1 MKSLM
6 ENLQLVF
13 GKSPGV
19 TSLIGLKP
27 LPICFCVSVC
37 QTHLDYLCD
46 CVLTPNAF
54 FSLNVCVFCYEKGL
68 MAPDRVSLP

>member
-1 MKSLM
+1 MESLL

-13 GKSPGV
+13 GKKPEL

-27 LPICFCVSVC
+27 SSICFCVSVC
-37 QTHLDYLCD
+37 QIHSDYLCE
-46 CVLTPNAF
+46 CVLTSNAL
-54 FSLNVCVFCYEKGL
+54 FSLNVCALCYGKGL

>member
-1 MKSLM
+1 M

-13 GKSPGV
+13 GKSPGL

-27 LPICFCVSVC
+27 SPICFCISVC

-46 CVLTPNAF
+46 HVLTPNALL
-54 FSLNVCVFCYEKGL
+54 SLNVCVFCYEKGL
-68 MAPDRVSLP
+68 MVPDRVSLP